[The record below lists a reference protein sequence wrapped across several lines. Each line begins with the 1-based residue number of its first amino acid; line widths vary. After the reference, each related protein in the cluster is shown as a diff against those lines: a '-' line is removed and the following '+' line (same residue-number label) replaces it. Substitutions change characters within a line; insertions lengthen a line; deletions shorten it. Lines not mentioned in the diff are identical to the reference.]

1 VGLIL
6 KGLEYIEENRIT
18 VSIGERKT
26 EPAIQHR
33 PSPQPAPQPVHEPA
47 PEMVQDESQDT
58 GEYRGPGG
66 RITDRIRK
74 FWEGIIDATDEKMD
88 DNTLNN

>member
-1 VGLIL
+1 
-6 KGLEYIEENRIT
+6 
-18 VSIGERKT
+18 
-26 EPAIQHR
+26 
-33 PSPQPAPQPVHEPA
+33 
-47 PEMVQDESQDT
+47 MVADESQDT
-58 GEYRGPGG
+58 VDYRGPGG